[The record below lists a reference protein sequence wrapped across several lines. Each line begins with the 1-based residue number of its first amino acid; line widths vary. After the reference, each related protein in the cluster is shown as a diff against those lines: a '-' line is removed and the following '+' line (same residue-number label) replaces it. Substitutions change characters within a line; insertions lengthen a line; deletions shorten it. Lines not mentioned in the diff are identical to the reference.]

1 MNINIS
7 QDYDEKY
14 MKITIV
20 PAIGLPLEK
29 ALLMYIVAMHQFF
42 KKMKINIMLKCFRK
56 IYVWN
61 IEIRIREKEY
71 ISIMNNIVI
80 IKCARKE
87 YEKKQRKNKNMREIL
102 ITLRIIKKNKRC
114 DMSRIKEN
122 FRDVNK
128 IAIETFHKIK
138 KWG

>member
-1 MNINIS
+1 
-7 QDYDEKY
+7 
-14 MKITIV
+14 
-20 PAIGLPLEK
+20 
-29 ALLMYIVAMHQFF
+29 
-42 KKMKINIMLKCFRK
+42 
-56 IYVWN
+56 
-61 IEIRIREKEY
+61 
-71 ISIMNNIVI
+71 MNNIVI

-102 ITLRIIKKNKRC
+102 ITLRIIKKIKRC

-138 KWG
+138 K